1 MKMHTQDE
9 IIKELNAMKAVG
21 MDVPA
26 KAFKLAQ
33 TEDLDDYDDMKRG
46 EVADLLCD
54 LARI

>member
-1 MKMHTQDE
+1 MEMHTQDE
-9 IIKELNAMKAVG
+9 IIKELNAMKSVG

-26 KAFKLAQ
+26 KAFELVQ

-54 LARI
+54 LARA

>member
-1 MKMHTQDE
+1 MHTQDE
-9 IIKELNAMKAVG
+9 IIKELNAMKSVG

-26 KAFKLAQ
+26 KAFDLVQ

-54 LARI
+54 LARA

>member
-1 MKMHTQDE
+1 MHTQEE
-9 IIKELNAMKAVG
+9 IIQELNAMKAVG

-26 KAFKLAQ
+26 KAFELVK

>member
-26 KAFKLAQ
+26 KAFELVQ

-54 LARI
+54 LARA